1 MSMRVAQAIVSQI
14 FILFS
19 LLRTTTGYPFLMAG
33 EPGQIAA
40 RFVYFSYS
48 LIVGHSLLET
58 LCLCRVR

>member
-19 LLRTTTGYPFLMAG
+19 PLRTTTGYPFLMAG

-40 RFVYFSYS
+40 RFVYFSDS

-58 LCLCRVR
+58 VCFCRVR